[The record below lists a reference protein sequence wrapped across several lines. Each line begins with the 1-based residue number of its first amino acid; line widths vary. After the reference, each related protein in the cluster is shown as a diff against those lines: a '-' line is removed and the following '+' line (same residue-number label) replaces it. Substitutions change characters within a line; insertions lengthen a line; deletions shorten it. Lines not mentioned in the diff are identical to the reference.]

1 MAAAKSISKEE
12 RLERLRQRVTEEP
25 VITDDE
31 LAQELGVSIH
41 TIRADRQKLGIPEAR
56 QRTKDIAVNLYG
68 KAKSLTEQEIV
79 GELLELELDQSGLS
93 LLETSAEMGFKK
105 SGIVRGH
112 MMFAQANTLAAA
124 VIDADVVLTGEA
136 KVHFVSTVK
145 VGERI
150 LAKARIVQGDG
161 RKREVEV
168 VIKTKERVV
177 FRGNFT
183 MYGLSKEMAAH
194 MNLLPQD

>member
-1 MAAAKSISKEE
+1 MASVKSYSKDE
-12 RLERLRQRVTEEP
+12 RLERLQQLVTEEP
-25 VITDDE
+25 VITDEE
-31 LAQELGVSIH
+31 LAHELGVSIH

-56 QRTKDIAVNLYG
+56 QRTKDIAVNLFG
-68 KAKSLTEQEIV
+68 KAKSLSEQEIA
-79 GELLELELDQSGLS
+79 GELLELELGRSGLS
-93 LLETSAEMGFKK
+93 LMETTAEMGFKK

-136 KVHFVSTVK
+136 KVQFISTVK

-150 LAKARIVQGDG
+150 LAKAQIVREEG